1 MQQKI
6 LPASWVDRLFAR
18 LQGVYGRE
26 FTAQFSQFDNDGN
39 DVGLLNAKQVWA
51 EELGGFVDHPEA
63 LAYALK
69 HLPERCPNAIRF
81 RDLCRHAP
89 PPNVVAIEHKITEE
103 ERERNKAR
111 FKDLVKVVEGKM
123 KAEDF
128 MAKIN
133 TQNGETE

>member
-1 MQQKI
+1 MEQKI

-26 FTAQFSQFDNDGN
+26 FTGQFSQFDADGI

-51 EELGGFVDHPEA
+51 EELGGFSDFPEA
-63 LAYALK
+63 LAYALQ

-89 PPNVVAIEHKITEE
+89 PKNVVAIEHKLTEE
-103 ERERNKAR
+103 QMAANKKRVA
-111 FKDLVKVVEGKM
+111 DLLATLKK
-123 KAEDF
+123 
-128 MAKIN
+128 
-133 TQNGETE
+133 

>member
-26 FTAQFSQFDNDGN
+26 FTGQFSTGMVDGI
-39 DVGLLNAKQVWA
+39 DIGIENAKQVWA
-51 EELGGFVDHPEA
+51 EELGGFCDHPDA

-69 HLPERCPNAIRF
+69 NLPERCPNAIRF

-89 PPNVVAIEHKITEE
+89 PKNVVQLEHKLTEE
-103 ERERNKAR
+103 ELERNKKR
-111 FKDLVKVVEGKM
+111 IRELRESLTKKM
-123 KAEDF
+123 EMRK
-128 MAKIN
+128 
-133 TQNGETE
+133 